1 MSTKATEL
9 RTPGNKASKGAGV
22 SLADDIAIKPGAA
35 PQAREAGW
43 RACVAQAD
51 ARAAALAQVIAEIRA
66 RGMIK
71 PHAIAAALPARGIPT
86 ARVGTGFGQTGRC
99 AAC

>member
-1 MSTKATEL
+1 MKASEL
-9 RTPGNKASKGAGV
+9 GTRENKALKGAAASVG
-22 SLADDIAIKPGAA
+22 DDMAIKPGAT